1 MLNSYAVLS
10 GLAGRELSFDEQVYN
25 SEIKTAFRNMSIG
38 YMLRTVGVLDEDPKE
53 IVHGYIKQCAIKV
66 TVKDLAVI
74 TSILAN
80 GGVHPKTG
88 KRMLDRALVR
98 QLLSVMLTCGM
109 YDAAGDWLTTVGIPA
124 KSGVAGGIIEY
135 CQGKWGLRSFHRKS
149 MSMVIVYVGSESLK
163 ICRTI
168 WGCTLWK
175 VRRQHRPFCKAVIR
189 WVKE

>member
-1 MLNSYAVLS
+1 
-10 GLAGRELSFDEQVYN
+10 
-25 SEIKTAFRNMSIG
+25 MSIG

-124 KSGVAGGIIEY
+124 KSGVAGALLEC
-135 CQGKWGLRSFHRKS
+135 CQGKWELRYFP
-149 MSMVIVYVGSESLK
+149 
-163 ICRTI
+163 
-168 WGCTLWK
+168 
-175 VRRQHRPFCKAVIR
+175 QN
-189 WVKE
+189 